1 MYRLYALHD
10 YDEKLKRKGAFEI
23 NENQVEEF
31 NKLGYGIYWTL
42 NDYKGRR
49 LAKNI
54 TKINYWIADIDEGTK
69 GEQLDRINNLWLKPT
84 LIVETK
90 KGFHCYWEAVN
101 ATLENYK
108 KIELGIIEKLKADKA
123 CKDPVRLLRMPYS
136 YHQKDK
142 NNPFLIQIVEQTGKV
157 YTEEKMLYI
166 FELKQEK
173 KQPKLLDKNV
183 NIFDESKWEEL
194 FHISRIGRGC
204 RNNELF
210 KCMMKMKD
218 LGYNTEISTVIN
230 TINSRLSEPLPQYE
244 VDAILRGKGILV

>member
-1 MYRLYALHD
+1 MYRVYALHD

-23 NENQVEEF
+23 NENQIEKF

-42 NDYKGRR
+42 NEYKGRR
-49 LAKNI
+49 LAQNI

-69 GEQLDRINNLWLKPT
+69 EEQLKRIQSLWLKPSFV
-84 LIVETK
+84 VETK
-90 KGFHCYWEAVN
+90 KGFHCYWEAEN

-123 CKDPVRLLRMPYS
+123 CKDPVRLLRMPYC

-142 NNPFLIQIVEQTGKV
+142 NNPFLVQIIEQTGKV

-173 KQPKLLDKNV
+173 KQPKLLDKSID
-183 NIFDESKWEEL
+183 IFDESKWEEL
-194 FHISRIGRGC
+194 FHISRIGKGC

-218 LGYNTEISTVIN
+218 LGYNAEISSVIN